1 MPGPKG
7 KSPFNWEDYEHGRSS
22 SVGSEGSLGSH
33 VQFDAPSP
41 TATSGR
47 LSIPQRSAGDGE
59 SDGKYLRHRRSSLSV
74 RINTLAQVG
83 GVNSLE
89 NFARSWS
96 RAAGFVEIPPRK
108 PSFVIEERRVDDLES
123 SRTSDVQPSSGESRS
138 LLRQQLEREGT
149 SSEAVFDEASTPHQ
163 ENEED
168 EEAPRRREVAKS
180 TPDGAG
186 DSLDE
191 APYLASPF
199 ASSYGGKYG
208 SLSSRANDSSMRHA
222 GKLYHEQQVKGRQ
235 EPDKEQE
242 PLLVQVIEQKDGRRV
257 QTVVGQSTLPQT
269 VFNSV
274 NVLIG
279 VGLLS
284 LPLGLKYSGW
294 LVGTIFLFL
303 AAITT
308 RYTAEVLAKCLDVNT
323 SLIGFADI
331 AYQAFGERARVAT
344 AFLFTIELLA
354 TCVALAVLFAD
365 SLDALMP
372 GWGLI
377 EWKLL
382 CGIILIPLSFIPLRY
397 LSVTSALGIICSFG
411 IVILIFVDG
420 ALKAHSPGSLRDP
433 ALTSLFPQRWST
445 LPLSFGLLMA
455 PWGGHSVFPN
465 IYRDMRHPLKYT
477 RAINYTFVFTY
488 LLDVL
493 IAVAGFLMFG
503 QKVHDE
509 VTSNILMSKG
519 YPHAIS
525 VCIVVFIAIIPLTKI
540 PLNARPIYNVIEK
553 VVGLDPQ
560 EMPQASGLVG
570 LSGYARGFLKSAI
583 RIFTIAV
590 IILIAILVPSF
601 DTIMALMGSAMAFSI
616 CIVLPLAF
624 HLKLFGKELGMKEKV
639 LNWFLI
645 VVCSVMAVIGTVWV
659 FLPRKTRERMDGV
672 A

>member
-1 MPGPKG
+1 MPGPKA
-7 KSPFNWEDYEHGRSS
+7 KNPFNWEDYEHGRSS
-22 SVGSEGSLGSH
+22 SVASEASLGSH

-41 TATSGR
+41 AATSGR
-47 LSIPQRSAGDGE
+47 LNIPQSNGGDGE
-59 SDGKYLRHRRSSLSV
+59 SDGDHLRHRRSSLSM
-74 RINTLAQVG
+74 RFNSLAQVG

-96 RAAGFVEIPPRK
+96 RAAGFVDIPPRK
-108 PSFVIEERRVDDLES
+108 PSFLIEERSSDDLES
-123 SRTSDVQPSSGESRS
+123 SRRSDTQPSSGESRS

-149 SSEAVFDEASTPHQ
+149 PSEAVFDDDPASHQ
-163 ENEED
+163 HH
-168 EEAPRRREVAKS
+168 EEAEQRRKTAKS
-180 TPDGAG
+180 TSDGAG
-186 DSLDE
+186 DILDQ

-199 ASSYGGKYG
+199 ASSYGGVYG
-208 SLSSRANDSSMRHA
+208 SLSSRTNDSSMRHA
-222 GKLYHEQQVKGRQ
+222 GRLFNEQQVRGRQ

-242 PLLVQVIEQKDGRRV
+242 PLLVQVIERKDGKSVRV
-257 QTVVGQSTLPQT
+257 VVGQSTLPQT

-294 LVGTIFLFL
+294 LIGMIFLLL

-308 RYTAEVLAKCLDVNT
+308 RYTASVLAKCLDVNT

-344 AFLFTIELLA
+344 AFLFTVELVA
-354 TCVALAVLFAD
+354 TCVALVVLFAD
-365 SLDALMP
+365 SLDALIP

-377 EWKLL
+377 EWKIL
-382 CGIILIPLSFIPLRY
+382 CGLILIPLNFVPLHY
-397 LSVTSALGIICSFG
+397 LSVTSVLGIICSFG

-420 ALKAHSPGSLRDP
+420 ALKSHSPGSLQDP
-433 ALTSLFPQRWST
+433 ASTSLFPQRWST
-445 LPLSFGLLMA
+445 LPLSLGLLMS

-465 IYRDMRHPLKYT
+465 IYKDMRHPLKYT

-488 LLDVL
+488 LLDAL

-503 QKVHDE
+503 QKVLDE

-560 EMPQASGLVG
+560 EIPQASGLLG
-570 LSGYARGFLKSAI
+570 LSGYTRGFLKFAI
-583 RIFTIAV
+583 RIFTLAV
-590 IILIAILVPSF
+590 IIAIAILVPSF

-616 CIVLPLAF
+616 CVVLPLAF
-624 HLKLFGKELGMKEKV
+624 HLKMFGKELKMKEKV

-645 VVCSVMAVIGTVWV
+645 VVCSIMAVIGTVWV
-659 FLPRKTRERMDGV
+659 FLPKQMRERMDGV